1 MPSLTQVRS
10 VLAVNDL
17 KRSVDFY
24 RDKLGFSV
32 ELETDGWSLLVRDQV
47 KLMLGH
53 CPNAA
58 PASTIGDHSW
68 FAYVSVDGID
78 RCYDELKKR
87 GVEIIQ
93 ALANKPWGKREFGVV
108 TPDGHRIVFG
118 QDIVRDNVSAQQ

>member
-32 ELETDGWSLLVRDQV
+32 ELEADGWSLLVRDQA

-58 PASTIGDHSW
+58 PASAIGDHSW
-68 FAYVSVDGID
+68 FAYVNVDGID
-78 RCYDELKKR
+78 RFHDELSKR
-87 GVEIIQ
+87 GVEIVQ
-93 ALANKPWGKREFGVV
+93 ALANKPWGMREFGVV

-118 QDIVRDNVSAQQ
+118 QDVA